1 MRLYRPAQKNR
12 KMPNRQKF
20 ISEFL
25 MAKGIVNFKQLQ
37 QAKLTQKRTQERI
50 EVILKNIIDIFNENL
65 SELIIEELG
74 LSFVDAL
81 KFHQG
86 NEVLETVN
94 SFLANRFRIF
104 PLKLDNDILVLGFD
118 DPLNFLSL
126 EFFSDIFGFSV
137 RGELISKEQMD
148 ALLFKHYPVEAEKIT
163 QVKNIQGQDEI
174 LPEDEAPVIQ
184 LVSMLISDAY
194 QKRASDIHIEP
205 MYDKLRIR
213 YRVDGLL
220 AAVQSPDKRLQAPL
234 ISRVKLMAGMNIAE
248 KRLPQDGRI
257 RTVVNNR
264 EFDLR
269 VSTLPGHY
277 GESLVLRILDRRII
291 NIEEV
296 GFSKS
301 QLESF
306 KKVMD
311 IPNGIVLVT
320 GPTGSGKSTTLY
332 AVLNSIDRSKKK
344 ILTVE
349 DPVEYQINGINQVQV
364 RTKIGLSF
372 SRVLRSMLRQAP
384 DVIMVGEIRDL
395 ETAQIAVQSALTG
408 HLIFSTLHTNDA
420 PSAITRLIDM
430 GIQPYLTA
438 ATVQAV
444 LAQRLVRLLCTK
456 CKQEYRPSKDEVR
469 ILELDTENIDKYKLY
484 QAKGCAHCS
493 FTGYKGRTGIFE
505 LLILDEQIRGLA
517 HEHVSNT
524 VIREIARKKG
534 MVTLKEHAKE
544 KVISGLTTFQEV
556 VRVTQSDID

>member
-1 MRLYRPAQKNR
+1 MLLFRLAQNNQ

-25 MAKGIVNFKQLQ
+25 VAKGIVNFKQLQ

-50 EVILKNIIDIFNENL
+50 EVILKNVSDIFNENL
-65 SELIIEELG
+65 SDLIIEELS
-74 LSFVDAL
+74 LSFVDGM
-81 KFHQG
+81 KFSKST
-86 NEVLETVN
+86 ELLETVN
-94 SFLANRFRIF
+94 SFFANRFHVF
-104 PLKLDNDILVLGFD
+104 PLKLEGEKLILGFVN
-118 DPLNFLSL
+118 PLNFLSL
-126 EFFSDIFGFSV
+126 EFFSDIFGFTV
-137 RGELISKEQMD
+137 KGELITKKQMNG
-148 ALLFKHYPVEAEKIT
+148 LLNKYYPVEAEKIT
-163 QVKNIQGQDEI
+163 QVNNPQEQDDI

-184 LVSMLISDAY
+184 LVSMLIADAY
-194 QKRASDIHIEP
+194 QKRASDIHVEP

-220 AAVQSPDKRLQAPL
+220 AAVQSPEKRLQAAL

-296 GFSKS
+296 GFSES
-301 QLESF
+301 QLKSF
-306 KKVMD
+306 KKVTNM
-311 IPNGIVLVT
+311 PNGIVLVT

-332 AVLNSIDRSKKK
+332 AVLNNIDRSKKK

-395 ETAQIAVQSALTG
+395 ETAQISVQSALTG

-444 LAQRLVRLLCTK
+444 LAQRLVRLLCPE
-456 CKQEYRPSKDEVR
+456 CKQEYRPPKDEVK
-469 ILELDTENIDKYKLY
+469 ILEIDPDKIDEYKLY

-505 LLILDEQIRGLA
+505 LLILDEQIKGLA

-524 VIREIARKKG
+524 VIREAAREKG
-534 MVTLKEHAKE
+534 MITLKEHAKE
-544 KVISGLTTFQEV
+544 KVLSGLTTFQEV